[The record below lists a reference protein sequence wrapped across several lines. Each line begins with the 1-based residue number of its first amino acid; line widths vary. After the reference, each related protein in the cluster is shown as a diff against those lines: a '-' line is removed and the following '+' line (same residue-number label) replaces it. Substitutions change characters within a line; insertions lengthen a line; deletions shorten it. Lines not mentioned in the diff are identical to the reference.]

1 MKYVK
6 GIMQQS
12 LRKLTGKE
20 EIITEYKSGLG
31 SEETKSSFQD
41 QDLRRL
47 GGVTAEGQEI
57 YIQNRAHH
65 AVTERDNKEGGGMEK

>member
-20 EIITEYKSGLG
+20 EIIAEYKSGLG

-47 GGVTAEGQEI
+47 GGVPAEGQ
-57 YIQNRAHH
+57 
-65 AVTERDNKEGGGMEK
+65 